1 MVEENEDIRWMQRLQ
16 NFEKAIAQLTKFVE
30 KSELNDLEKQGIIQS
45 FEYNYE
51 LSWNCIKDYY
61 ENQGEIDIQGSRD
74 AFRLAFKRGMIEN
87 GDLWM
92 GMVKSRALTTH
103 TYNEDTA
110 QVIVELIFNSYHKEF
125 IMLRNRL
132 VELKEKEL
140 GKK

>member
-110 QVIVELIFNSYHKEF
+110 QAIVELIFNSYHKEF

-132 VELKEKEL
+132 VELKKKEL